1 MRRPL
6 QKRFARQAQRALCV
20 AVVALGLALPGV
32 PIAQQAKR
40 AEFTLDQVR
49 ILAQQALT
57 HKDPE
62 LASHLALG
70 LLEADPDD
78 AGALFILSQARFMAG
93 DHIAARK
100 ASAKAYRL
108 GASRKDRVRAAEMA
122 ARAALH
128 EERPTLTQLW
138 LRRAALNVEDSVA
151 MDRIAADY
159 ALVRRINPL
168 SFRIGG
174 GLRPSNNVNNGAD
187 SALQVIDGVPVVGA
201 LSGGAQALDGTV
213 GTLDIDLAYRLRQS
227 KTSQTRL
234 GSRFYMRRI
243 WLSSDSK
250 AQAPELENE
259 DFDSTYLDVS
269 LTHSFALGAEGN
281 TASVG
286 FRLGRA
292 WAAGST
298 DYDFAAVTASR
309 GIKLSPSTRLTFAVT
324 GEKRD
329 VESGAVFDQTRL
341 QLNTGVSHRLANG
354 DRIGLSYAITDADAD
369 HINYRSTAQSLRGT
383 YAFDKAMGPAKV
395 SASLTFGQTQY
406 PDFQIGFIEVP
417 GGREDRSVYGDVTF
431 FFEDYDYG
439 GFAPSVR
446 LRAGQRD
453 SNVSRYES
461 SEFSIDFQI
470 RSTF

>member
-1 MRRPL
+1 M
-6 QKRFARQAQRALCV
+6 
-20 AVVALGLALPGV
+20 
-32 PIAQQAKR
+32 
-40 AEFTLDQVR
+40 
-49 ILAQQALT
+49 
-57 HKDPE
+57 
-62 LASHLALG
+62 
-70 LLEADPDD
+70 
-78 AGALFILSQARFMAG
+78 
-93 DHIAARK
+93 
-100 ASAKAYRL
+100 
-108 GASRKDRVRAAEMA
+108 
-122 ARAALH
+122 
-128 EERPTLTQLW
+128 
-138 LRRAALNVEDSVA
+138 
-151 MDRIAADY
+151 
-159 ALVRRINPL
+159 
-168 SFRIGG
+168 
-174 GLRPSNNVNNGAD
+174 
-187 SALQVIDGVPVVGA
+187 
-201 LSGGAQALDGTV
+201 
-213 GTLDIDLAYRLRQS
+213 
-227 KTSQTRL
+227 
-234 GSRFYMRRI
+234 
-243 WLSSDSK
+243 
-250 AQAPELENE
+250 
-259 DFDSTYLDVS
+259 
-269 LTHSFALGAEGN
+269 
-281 TASVG
+281 G

-298 DYDFAAVTASR
+298 DYDFAAVTAAR
-309 GIKLSPSTRLTFAVT
+309 GITLSPSTRLTFAVT